1 SGRDNCFNNC
11 FHESVNLLFIVI
23 AERCLRFDG
32 VILTITKNKTIDTNY
47 KRLLPHSNNI
57 KDKGFRN
64 KGRGTARQL
73 VAMGGY
79 ELSGVFVDWV

>member
-1 SGRDNCFNNC
+1 M
-11 FHESVNLLFIVI
+11 FIVI

-32 VILTITKNKTIDTNY
+32 VILTITKNKTMHTDN
-47 KRLLPHSNNI
+47 KRLLPHGNNI
-57 KDKGFRN
+57 KDKGFWN

>member
-32 VILTITKNKTIDTNY
+32 VILTITKNKTITANG
-47 KRLLPHSNNI
+47 KTLLLMGNNWGEALGARC
-57 KDKGFRN
+57 KG
-64 KGRGTARQL
+64 
-73 VAMGGY
+73 
-79 ELSGVFVDWV
+79 